1 MDYYSTI
8 KKEWNHAICSNM
20 VGPMDCHTKWS
31 KSERKGQLQYVS
43 LIYGIKNKRWGKLFT
58 EQKQTHRCGEQ
69 MVLLRGKYLG
79 KIEIG
84 SLGQQKQTII
94 NSMDR
99 EKGPTA

>member
-1 MDYYSTI
+1 
-8 KKEWNHAICSNM
+8 
-20 VGPMDCHTKWS
+20 
-31 KSERKGQLQYVS
+31 
-43 LIYGIKNKRWGKLFT
+43 
-58 EQKQTHRCGEQ
+58 